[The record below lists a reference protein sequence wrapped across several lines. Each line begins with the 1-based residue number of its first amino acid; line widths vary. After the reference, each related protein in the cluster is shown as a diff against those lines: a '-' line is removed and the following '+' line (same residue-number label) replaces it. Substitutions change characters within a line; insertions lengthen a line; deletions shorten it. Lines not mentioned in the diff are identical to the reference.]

1 MHVTVWEEP
10 ALVLYRVGGAGSGTL
25 PLGRNRLRYC
35 TALGGADS
43 CNSPCEMSRLRYFTA
58 REEAAHLLYRVGR
71 AGLCTLPCG
80 KSRIR
85 CTTAWKGGDPCTL
98 PCGGGEPA
106 PVLYHLGGADSC
118 TVPWEV
124 PATVLDR
131 MGGAG
136 SGTVPLGRSRLKNF
150 TVWEEPAPVLYRL
163 QDRWPL

>member
-1 MHVTVWEEP
+1 MYFTVWEEP
-10 ALVLYRVGGAGSGTL
+10 ACVLYRAGRAGSGAL
-25 PLGRNRLRYC
+25 PLGRGRPL
-35 TALGGADS
+35 
-43 CNSPCEMSRLRYFTA
+43 YFT
-58 REEAAHLLYRVGR
+58 V
-71 AGLCTLPCG
+71 
-80 KSRIR
+80 
-85 CTTAWKGGDPCTL
+85 W
-98 PCGGGEPA
+98 GEPA

-163 QDRWPL
+163 QDRWLL